1 MTPAR
6 DPLDD
11 ARPRLHAGGMTR
23 RPTPPRP
30 PRTPPAR
37 ALSDQFED
45 ALRRFLETDPLP
57 EVWEVPVSL
66 LAEFAR
72 RLPAR
77 KETGQP

>member
-1 MTPAR
+1 V
-6 DPLDD
+6 
-11 ARPRLHAGGMTR
+11 TR
-23 RPTPPRP
+23 RPTPARP

-37 ALSDQFED
+37 DLPDQFED

-57 EVWEVPVSL
+57 EIWEVPPEL

-77 KETGQP
+77 KEAAGP